1 MDDNQHLD
9 LFYHTCYSVIQQM
22 RRYWLTVKNI
32 QQLFSV
38 QHIVDDN
45 QQTDVL
51 IIVVDWPLIYK
62 SNIYHLWTVCEQSTL
77 HPYFH
82 VGSNRTLKMTFIHSV
97 STTNLWWLTTNNNM
111 KSPKLHAENTLV
123 LKPVRQNGKLV
134 ISFNLHSGLSVM
146 ARDWAFG
153 LAVS

>member
-1 MDDNQHLD
+1 
-9 LFYHTCYSVIQQM
+9 
-22 RRYWLTVKNI
+22 
-32 QQLFSV
+32 
-38 QHIVDDN
+38 
-45 QQTDVL
+45 
-51 IIVVDWPLIYK
+51 
-62 SNIYHLWTVCEQSTL
+62 
-77 HPYFH
+77 
-82 VGSNRTLKMTFIHSV
+82 
-97 STTNLWWLTTNNNM
+97 M